1 MQITLIILK
10 TPFMM
15 LMKNILVPYDGSP
28 LSKKALDLAKDL
40 ARNFNADL
48 ILLMVIPVYY
58 PVSDSVFSGAAVA
71 NYQQVVKALT
81 IKGEK
86 EIKKITEKCGEEGA
100 KASYKIVHDDVS
112 DAIMKEVKKSK
123 IDLIVMGS
131 RRLTGIAS
139 LKRLGSTARHISE
152 HATCPVTIVH

>member
-1 MQITLIILK
+1 MLI
-10 TPFMM
+10 
-15 LMKNILVPYDGSP
+15 KNILVPYDGSP

-48 ILLMVIPVYY
+48 KLLMVIPVYY
-58 PVSDSVFSGAAVA
+58 PISDSVFSGAAVM

-81 IKGEK
+81 EQGEK
-86 EIKKITEKCGEEGA
+86 ELKKTTEKCREEGA
-100 KASYKIVHDDVS
+100 KTFYKIVHDDVS
-112 DAIMKEVKKSK
+112 DAIMKEAKKSK

-131 RRLTGIAS
+131 RRLTGVAS

>member
-1 MQITLIILK
+1 MLI
-10 TPFMM
+10 
-15 LMKNILVPYDGSP
+15 KNILVPYDGSP

-48 ILLMVIPVYY
+48 KLLMVIPVYY
-58 PVSDSVFSGAAVA
+58 PISDSVFSGAAVM

-81 IKGEK
+81 EQGEK
-86 EIKKITEKCGEEGA
+86 EIKKITEKCREEGA
-100 KASYKIVHDDVS
+100 KTFYKIVHDDVS
-112 DAIMKEVKKSK
+112 DAILKEVKRSK
-123 IDLIVMGS
+123 IDLIIMGS

-139 LKRLGSTARHISE
+139 LKRLGSTARHVSE